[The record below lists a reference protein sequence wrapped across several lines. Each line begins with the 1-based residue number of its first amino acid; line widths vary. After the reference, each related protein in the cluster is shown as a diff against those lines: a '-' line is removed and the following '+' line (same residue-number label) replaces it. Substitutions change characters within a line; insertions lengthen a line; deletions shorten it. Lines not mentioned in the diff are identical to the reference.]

1 MNVSHSKPPLLSL
14 NIKRTVDS
22 LLTLNTSEQ
31 NENQS
36 DSKSNQN
43 LQNITKHKEEVQI
56 DHSAEIKL
64 MKEML
69 EQQCFE
75 IVAYSNKIKD
85 ARRDQNHLLTQFHNR
100 AEALELR
107 LSSLTSTL
115 LQKTSDMNQRI
126 DSISK
131 TLTPKPILV
140 KLLPPNIYG
149 RITGI
154 NAKMNLLAYTTA
166 LGYLI
171 VIDRSKG
178 YGVISENQPSSNEAL
193 FSPVIINRQD
203 ANGIFTVSSA
213 RKLFFATPAFARPK
227 QICELKVESFS
238 AITDSFKRENYDIV
252 TGHHGMVNFYQ
263 FYENYGSINLIGSIK
278 KLTGNVNHIVA
289 DTENEA
295 IYCSTSRKFFY
306 SISSSSYTLINSYQF
321 PNMPLQIKLS
331 TVFII
336 ISFSPDDILILER
349 NREKINI
356 LKKLTISGG
365 LRYFYCG
372 ENQLFII
379 TKKQQVERRRLC
391 NPDEN
396 EIICEP
402 DVADYDENEFIGTIF
417 ADDSKIYLSHND
429 RISVWT

>member
-1 MNVSHSKPPLLSL
+1 
-14 NIKRTVDS
+14 
-22 LLTLNTSEQ
+22 
-31 NENQS
+31 
-36 DSKSNQN
+36 
-43 LQNITKHKEEVQI
+43 
-56 DHSAEIKL
+56 

-126 DSISK
+126 DSINK
-131 TLTPKPILV
+131 TLTSKPILV

-252 TGHHGMVNFYQ
+252 TGHQGMVNF
-263 FYENYGSINLIGSIK
+263 
-278 KLTGNVNHIVA
+278 
-289 DTENEA
+289 
-295 IYCSTSRKFFY
+295 
-306 SISSSSYTLINSYQF
+306 
-321 PNMPLQIKLS
+321 
-331 TVFII
+331 
-336 ISFSPDDILILER
+336 
-349 NREKINI
+349 
-356 LKKLTISGG
+356 
-365 LRYFYCG
+365 
-372 ENQLFII
+372 
-379 TKKQQVERRRLC
+379 
-391 NPDEN
+391 
-396 EIICEP
+396 
-402 DVADYDENEFIGTIF
+402 
-417 ADDSKIYLSHND
+417 
-429 RISVWT
+429 